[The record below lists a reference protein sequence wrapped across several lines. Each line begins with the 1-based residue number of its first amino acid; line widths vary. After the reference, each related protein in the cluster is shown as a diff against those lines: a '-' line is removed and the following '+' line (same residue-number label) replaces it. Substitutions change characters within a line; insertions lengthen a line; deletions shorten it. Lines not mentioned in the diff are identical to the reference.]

1 MPRNNED
8 FNEGGTTID
17 VGAEGI
23 HKMDKTGVS
32 KVDVK
37 TGKGL
42 FIPFTMTS
50 RSNPEISF
58 SGSHIGEEAYNQ
70 MAERHG
76 EKWDIR
82 RHDQ

>member
-42 FIPFTMTS
+42 FIPRKVGYS
-50 RSNPEISF
+50 SP
-58 SGSHIGEEAYNQ
+58 
-70 MAERHG
+70 
-76 EKWDIR
+76 
-82 RHDQ
+82 